1 MTDTRGFGASK
12 PQPKVSKRVQE
23 RTTAAKRLD
32 KMRSDGLPEYEVYI
46 RIQGKKQWY
55 PVGALAVQR
64 SNQINHAI
72 YDSQAQL
79 LQGAFRLFPILKKN
93 QTQLEYGYRLKEYK
107 DEPIQLAEPPK
118 SKLPNPVQGM
128 ISQIGS
134 QIGDRLSGLFQQ
146 K

>member
-1 MTDTRGFGASK
+1 MAETRGFGK
-12 PQPKVSKRVQE
+12 PNPQPKTSKRSQE
-23 RTTAAKRLD
+23 RDAAAKQLD

-64 SNQINHAI
+64 SSQINHAI

-107 DEPIQLAEPPK
+107 DEPIQVAVQPK
-118 SKLPNPVQGM
+118 STLPNPIQGA
-128 ISQIGS
+128 IAAV
-134 QIGDRLSGLFQQ
+134 GDRLSGLL
-146 K
+146 KRN

>member
-1 MTDTRGFGASK
+1 MTDTRGFGAAK
-12 PQPKVSKRVQE
+12 PQPKVSKRSQE
-23 RTTAAKRLD
+23 RTSAAKQLD

-64 SNQINHAI
+64 SSQINHAI

-118 SKLPNPVQGM
+118 
-128 ISQIGS
+128 
-134 QIGDRLSGLFQQ
+134 
-146 K
+146 

>member
-12 PQPKVSKRVQE
+12 PQPKVSKRAQE

-46 RIQGKKQWY
+46 RIRDKKQWY

-64 SNQINHAI
+64 SSQINHAI

-93 QTQLEYGYRLKEYK
+93 QTQLEYGYRLKEFK
-107 DEPIQLAEPPK
+107 DDPIELAEPPK
-118 SKLPNPVQGM
+118 SKLPNPVQGV
-128 ISQIGS
+128 IS
-134 QIGDRLSGLFQQ
+134 QIGDRLSGLFKQ

>member
-12 PQPKVSKRVQE
+12 PQPKVSKRSKE
-23 RTTAAKRLD
+23 RDVAAKRLD

-46 RIQGKKQWY
+46 RIRDKKQWY

-64 SNQINHAI
+64 SNQINRAI

-118 SKLPNPVQGM
+118 SKLSNPFVGV
-128 ISQIGS
+128 IS
-134 QIGDRLSGLFQQ
+134 QIGDRLSGLFKQ

>member
-1 MTDTRGFGASK
+1 MTETRGFGKAK
-12 PQPKVSKRVQE
+12 PQPKSSKRSQE
-23 RTTAAKRLD
+23 RTDAAKQLD
-32 KMRSDGLPEYEVYI
+32 KMRADGLPEYEVYI

-64 SNQINHAI
+64 SSQINHAI

-107 DEPIQLAEPPK
+107 DEPIQLAVEPK
-118 SKLPNPVQGM
+118 SKLPNPVQGA
-128 ISQIGS
+128 IAAV
-134 QIGDRLSGLFQQ
+134 GDRLSGLF
-146 K
+146 KRS